1 MTSDLNYIEIHLCSE
16 EFSLGTATVD
26 YSISL
31 NKQFHYHDFDHQPI
45 IFETFYPLKPS
56 GQTGGQSGAKV
67 KISVAVRRE
76 HVALADVSGL
86 VYYGSPRFITAP
98 LRLFDN
104 AKDLQTGTRDKKN
117 RDPYK

>member
-1 MTSDLNYIEIHLCSE
+1 LRFLTSDLNYIEIHLCSE
-16 EFSLGTATVD
+16 EFSLGTASVD

-76 HVALADVSGL
+76 HVALADISGL
-86 VYYGSPRFITAP
+86 VNYSPPWLTAVHY
-98 LRLFDN
+98 
-104 AKDLQTGTRDKKN
+104 
-117 RDPYK
+117 DPTMR

>member
-31 NKQFHYHDFDHQPI
+31 NKQFHYHDFDNQPI

-67 KISVAVRRE
+67 KISVAIRRE
-76 HVALADVSGL
+76 HVALADISGL
-86 VYYGSPRFITAP
+86 VNYGSPRLTTVHYEP
-98 LRLFDN
+98 TMR
-104 AKDLQTGTRDKKN
+104 
-117 RDPYK
+117 